1 MASTTL
7 EFLTANGVD
16 AATARKVVQTMGTMM
31 QSRPD
36 KFLIASQLAVAAA
49 AGSLGYRAPGPTR
62 FYEGWPCK
70 WHVPEL
76 DSDSSAALAV
86 RELAATLAAMG

>member
-7 EFLTANGVD
+7 DFLTANGVD
-16 AATARKVVQTMGTMM
+16 AVTARKVVQIMGTMM
-31 QSRPD
+31 QLRPD

-49 AGSLGYRAPGPTR
+49 AGSQGLRAPGPNR

-70 WHVPEL
+70 WFVPEM
-76 DSDSSAALAV
+76 DSDASVMAV
-86 RELAATLAAMG
+86 REMAASLAAMG